1 MTEENGGARSLKAEK
16 PSNPE
21 QNVEASAVWIL
32 KLPIIRTEVE
42 LKRVTVTQELK
53 IILRPIE

>member
-53 IILRPIE
+53 IIEK